1 MLRMSNDRYR
11 QVIFNAQLYANMGA
25 GTYEKAVDMATK
37 DFLRAGIN
45 CVEYKNGS
53 RHTVEDYTDMAI
65 RTAGKRAYL
74 TGEGEK
80 RKEWGIST
88 VIMNKRGNP
97 CAKCLPFVGKVLI
110 DDVWS
115 GGKQEDG
122 PYQLMSEAI
131 AQGLYHPR
139 CKDSHTTYFPELDNG
154 DDTPTKEE
162 KKEVIDNYN
171 QEQKANYCKT
181 EANKLD
187 RMAKYSLDPD
197 NKRMYQARADE
208 WTDRY
213 NTMAAKSDQI
223 QWPVKGQK
231 ISSSEYKGI
240 MSYARAHNIEL
251 SGFKQFDGQ
260 LQTVVDLIDDA
271 EQVTKKYPG
280 ITSGKKRLTIML
292 EEMMRPEDFAITRGH
307 IISINANAYRNVD
320 MLAKEYSKLVDEGW
334 FVKGTDYHSIIKH
347 EIGHVISNTYGIDG
361 LEIAMK
367 ITGINRKDTM
377 EFVKECLSEYAGEFK
392 DGSEIISE
400 VFSEVYNLK
409 NPREF
414 SLQFIDE
421 CARIKEKGM

>member
-11 QVIFNAQLYANMGA
+11 QVIFNAQVYANMGA

-197 NKRMYQARADE
+197 NKKMYQARADE
-208 WTDRY
+208 YIDQYYRIL
-213 NTMAAKSDQI
+213 KLSDT
-223 QWPVKGQK
+223 
-231 ISSSEYKGI
+231 
-240 MSYARAHNIEL
+240 IEN
-251 SGFKQFDGQ
+251 
-260 LQTVVDLIDDA
+260 
-271 EQVTKKYPG
+271 P
-280 ITSGKKRLTIML
+280 
-292 EEMMRPEDFAITRGH
+292 
-307 IISINANAYRNVD
+307 
-320 MLAKEYSKLVDEGW
+320 KLYD
-334 FVKGTDYHSIIKH
+334 IIKLAR
-347 EIGHVISNTYGIDG
+347 N
-361 LEIAMK
+361 
-367 ITGINRKDTM
+367 INRK
-377 EFVKECLSEYAGEFK
+377 EKNIG
-392 DGSEIISE
+392 
-400 VFSEVYNLK
+400 VFSQLPIPMQKRTVKDIASRYAVDLSGITVKIQRSEKLLALPLTGATDSKNIGRIDLFPNAFTNEETLVRTLIHEKCHVRQLK
-409 NPREF
+409 KYGAKYAQEHLFEMEKEAYAFEEF
-414 SLQFIDE
+414 YYRYL
-421 CARIKEKGM
+421 KGLM

>member
-1 MLRMSNDRYR
+1 MSNDRYR
-11 QVIFNAQLYANMGA
+11 QVIFNAQVYANMGA

-53 RHTVEDYTDMAI
+53 RHTVEDYTDMSI

-131 AQGLYHPR
+131 AAGLYHPR

-197 NKRMYQARADE
+197 NKKMYQARADAWKE
-208 WTDRY
+208 QL
-213 NTMAAKSDQI
+213 AKSSNSSNENIEYGITGKKVHNNCNNVVNLKYINGKEYRKKFDNIDLEEKTNEEIYQRVKAMLI
-223 QWPVKGQK
+223 HRNGTNKEDMYLISCVDNKVKGKSVNSKIDDVVEYNKSLINAIYSEQK
-231 ISSSEYKGI
+231 GTLISIHNHGTNNPPTGADFASAGSRGYKKGI
-240 MSYARAHNIEL
+240 VACHNGDVYLYEVGNKPFSSKIFDETVAKYKKKGYTDGIEAHIETL
-251 SGFKQFDGQ
+251 KQFEKDY
-260 LQTVVDLIDDA
+260 DI
-271 EQVTKKYPG
+271 KW
-280 ITSGKKRLTIML
+280 R
-292 EEMMRPEDFAITRGH
+292 
-307 IISINANAYRNVD
+307 
-320 MLAKEYSKLVDEGW
+320 KL
-334 FVKGTDYHSIIKH
+334 
-347 EIGHVISNTYGIDG
+347 
-361 LEIAMK
+361 
-367 ITGINRKDTM
+367 
-377 EFVKECLSEYAGEFK
+377 
-392 DGSEIISE
+392 
-400 VFSEVYNLK
+400 
-409 NPREF
+409 
-414 SLQFIDE
+414 
-421 CARIKEKGM
+421 

>member
-11 QVIFNAQLYANMGA
+11 QVIFNAQVYANMGA

-197 NKRMYQARADE
+197 NKRMYQARADRWKDE
-208 WTDRY
+208 LR
-213 NTMAAKSDQI
+213 SDAQRMNDSL
-223 QWPVKGQK
+223 V
-231 ISSSEYKGI
+231 
-240 MSYARAHNIEL
+240 N
-251 SGFKQFDGQ
+251 
-260 LQTVVDLIDDA
+260 
-271 EQVTKKYPG
+271 
-280 ITSGKKRLTIML
+280 SGKSGTIKL
-292 EEMMRPEDFAITRGH
+292 EDT
-307 IISINANAYRNVD
+307 SIRRSVG
-320 MLAKEYSKLVDEGW
+320 AKVKNYDILDPGTGDYFNFVEG
-334 FVKGTDYHSIIKH
+334 T
-347 EIGHVISNTYGIDG
+347 
-361 LEIAMK
+361 K
-367 ITGINRKDTM
+367 IQN
-377 EFVKECLSEYAGEFK
+377 
-392 DGSEIISE
+392 SE
-400 VFSEVYNLK
+400 VFAGSGVKKPLKEEVADGLSKEFGGEPNKWQHAKGIGTLNYNGEDIKAEVHWFQEESVGKVKFKVKEWL
-409 NPREF
+409 
-414 SLQFIDE
+414 DE
-421 CARIKEKGM
+421 S